1 MSDITITHTHEDGT
15 LIGGSAKGDGVYE
28 ILKGLRGNWR
38 YFPSIRKIGLGQSRD
53 KTAKTWDIGQAA
65 EALRKAGHEVT
76 VSIDESQRRTVAEI
90 EADRAERAEA
100 RAERY
105 EERAENRSEQAN
117 ADYAKARQMG
127 EAIPFGQPM
136 MPDHHSYGRDRNYR
150 AKMSRTYDR
159 AFEGM
164 DEAKELARRA
174 EAAQANQ
181 SHRESIP
188 ATLRRIEKLEADLR
202 GVNRNL
208 AGRLEYVSDDAG
220 GYTLKRV
227 MPGEGRKDRLE
238 QMGADLQEQIGYWR
252 GHIAEAEAEGGKV
265 WTRTDFAKG
274 DFALTRWGWVEVLRV
289 NAKSLTHPWGANAV
303 HLEVVTRDNVKT
315 ALGTPGWTDTT
326 TYDEIR
332 GRKSAAE
339 MAGVLDKTET
349 SEPVSA

>member
-1 MSDITITHTHEDGT
+1 MITISHTHEGGT
-15 LIGGSAKGDGVYE
+15 LIEGSAKGDGVYE

-38 YFPSIRKIGLGQSRD
+38 YFPSLRQIGLGQSRD
-53 KTAKTWDIGQAA
+53 KAAKTWDINQAA
-65 EALRKAGHEVT
+65 EALRNAGHEVT
-76 VSIDESQRRTVAEI
+76 VEIDESQRRTVAEI

-100 RAERY
+100 RTERY
-105 EERAENRSEQAN
+105 EERAEKRSETAN

-127 EAIPFGQPM
+127 EAIPFGQPILT
-136 MPDHHSYGRDRNYR
+136 DHYSAGRDRRYR
-150 AKMSRTYDR
+150 DRIDRTYGR

-164 DEAKELARRA
+164 DEAKELQRRA
-174 EAAQANQ
+174 EAAAANQ

-202 GVNRNL
+202 AVNRNL
-208 AGRLEYVSDDAG
+208 DGRLDYVSDDAG

-227 MPGEGRKDRLE
+227 MPSEGRKARLE
-238 QMGADLQEQIGYWR
+238 QMAADLQEQIDYWR
-252 GHIAEAEAEGGKV
+252 GHIAKAEAEGGKV
-265 WTRTDFAKG
+265 WTRADFAKG

-326 TYDEIR
+326 TYDEVR
-332 GRKSAAE
+332 GRKSAEE
-339 MAGVLDKTET
+339 MAPMLAKADV
-349 SEPVSA
+349 PA